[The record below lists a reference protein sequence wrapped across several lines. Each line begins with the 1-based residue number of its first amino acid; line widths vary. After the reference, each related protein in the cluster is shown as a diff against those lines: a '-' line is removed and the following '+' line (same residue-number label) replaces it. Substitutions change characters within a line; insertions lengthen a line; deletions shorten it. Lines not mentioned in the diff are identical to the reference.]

1 MSGPRRD
8 VRRAFALLLTTGV
21 VLTSTACAGSAL
33 TPKAA
38 ETTAEQTTATE
49 ATTESSASTSATTTT
64 TEETTSTSSAPGELN
79 PDDVGRRLTLTDFF
93 NPSPYLEEDRY
104 DLADEKQVQGIAA
117 DVNSCY
123 SYQELE
129 LRLANNFEKLDF
141 SVGQANDSTSSDA
154 SVTVEV
160 LANNAQVEIRSVPFN
175 EIQKFSI
182 PVEGVNALKIHIY
195 LDDRAT
201 CNATVTAVL
210 TDITL
215 Q

>member
-1 MSGPRRD
+1 MSGPRVD
-8 VRRAFALLLTTGV
+8 VRRACALLLTTGV
-21 VLTSTACAGSAL
+21 VLASAACAGTAL
-33 TPKAA
+33 TPKASETRA
-38 ETTAEQTTATE
+38 PGTTTAE
-49 ATTESSASTSATTTT
+49 ATTESTAATTT

-79 PDDVGRRLTLTDFF
+79 PDDAGRRLTLNDFF

-117 DVNSCY
+117 DVNSCS

-175 EIQKFSI
+175 EIQEFSI